1 MRTVSARTEV
11 VDHFPVYGDDGFT
24 KVPDLGPD
32 AFALVVFHD
41 GEVAEVQV
49 DIAQIPGSPGEYRLA
64 FTPQQAGFYEVEVAY
79 AAGKQVYAE
88 QYQVTEA
95 VVVGGSRP
103 PGWGA

>member
-1 MRTVSARTEV
+1 MRRVAARTEI
-11 VDHFPVYGDDGFT
+11 VDHFPVYGEDGFT

-41 GEVAEVQV
+41 GEVAEVNV
-49 DIAQIPGSPGEYRLA
+49 DVSQIAASPGEYRLA
-64 FTPQQAGFYEVEVAY
+64 FTPVQPGFYEIEVAY

-88 QYQVTEA
+88 QYEVTEA
-95 VVVGGSRP
+95 VVLGGSRP